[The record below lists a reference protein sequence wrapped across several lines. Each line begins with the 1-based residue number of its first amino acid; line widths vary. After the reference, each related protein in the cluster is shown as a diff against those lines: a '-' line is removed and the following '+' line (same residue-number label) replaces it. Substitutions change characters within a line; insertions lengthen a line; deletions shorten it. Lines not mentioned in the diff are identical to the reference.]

1 MNVKQWVDNPVSR
14 LFQALDQRKAE
25 GFRGGFEP
33 IPDVV
38 LFTDAIRGDLRRR
51 NCSQTLRH
59 MLAAIEVKAS
69 ERARSRLGPGEVRSD
84 IDKLAAHRAEV
95 KARSGDMIPV
105 MMVIDTAPLVEERM
119 TPHAIAACRARAVEL
134 DVDWYYVVANV
145 EHHPDI

>member
-95 KARSGDMIPV
+95 KARSGEMIPV

-134 DVDWYYVVANV
+134 DVDWYYVAANV